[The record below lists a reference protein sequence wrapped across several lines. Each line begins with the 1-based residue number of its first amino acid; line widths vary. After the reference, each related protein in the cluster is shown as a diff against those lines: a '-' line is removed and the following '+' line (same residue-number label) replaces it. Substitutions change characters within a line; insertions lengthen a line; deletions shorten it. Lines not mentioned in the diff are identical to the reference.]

1 MRILYL
7 TMITLAALLVSAPVY
22 SLSKAE
28 ELHIQMLAS
37 PGIYDDP
44 ELAEYI
50 GRLISQIVSV
60 SEMAGEPFTFTLLD
74 SPDVNAFVTE
84 GNYIYVN
91 RGLLNYVANEAQL
104 VSILGHEVAHVT
116 QKHVSSMPIK
126 AGGAKFV
133 TWLAAALSGSNEVY
147 SAGMAYANSLLKGHG
162 RDNELE
168 ADEAGARY
176 MVALGYDPEEML
188 NMLTTMKDLEVLQKD
203 RAAQSGGPRRTY
215 HGIFSS
221 HPRSDM
227 RLRSAVAKAERGEK
241 GEPRDA
247 GAGIYRQMTDG
258 LIWGENFKEKE
269 DKPERYADMSKRI
282 RFDFPD
288 GWVHGMEDDG
298 KTVSGEPESANARLS
313 MVPQPRTAQEP
324 EEYLYNYLNIPL
336 LRDGQVISPARLK
349 GFTGILPGGE
359 GSSDQR
365 IAVIY
370 YKMTAYVF
378 TGAAQDQAVFAENDE
393 NFLNSIATFRP
404 ISSREIE
411 GKKPTTMRYVKAT
424 SATTFDALALE
435 LHLNQHELQD
445 LRLINGYYPD
455 GEPRAGE
462 WIKIFVQEIEGEEL
476 AGNVVEAEP
485 AQ

>member
-1 MRILYL
+1 MAGAVLY
-7 TMITLAALLVSAPVY
+7 SATAHA
-22 SLSKAE
+22 LSKEE
-28 ELHIQMLAS
+28 ELHLQMLVN
-37 PGIYDDP
+37 PGVYDDP

-60 SEMAGEPFTFTLLD
+60 SEAAGEPFTFTLLD
-74 SPDVNAFVTE
+74 SQDVNAFVTD
-84 GNYIYVN
+84 GNFIYVN
-91 RGLLNYVANEAQL
+91 RGLLNYVENEAQL

-116 QKHVSSMPIK
+116 QNHVSSMPVK
-126 AGGAKFV
+126 AGSAKFV
-133 TWLAAALSGSNEVY
+133 TMLAAALSGSNEVY
-147 SAGMAYANSLLKGHG
+147 EAGMAYANSLLKGHG

-203 RAAQSGGPRRTY
+203 RAAQSGAPRQVY

-227 RLRSAVAKAERGEK
+227 RLRSAVAKAERGKK
-241 GEPRDA
+241 GEPRDS
-247 GAGIYRQMTDG
+247 GAAIYRQMTDG
-258 LIWGENFKEKE
+258 LVWGENFKEKE
-269 DKPERYADMSKRI
+269 DKPERYANMSKRI

-288 GWVHGMEDDG
+288 GWVHGMEDDA

-313 MVPQPRTAQEP
+313 MTPHPRTAQEP
-324 EEYLYNYLNIPL
+324 EEYLYNYLNVPP
-336 LRDGQVISPARLK
+336 LRDGQEISPARLK

-359 GSSDQR
+359 GTSDQR
-365 IAVIY
+365 IAVIF
-370 YKMTAYVF
+370 YKMSAYVF
-378 TGAAQDQAVFAENDE
+378 TGSAQNQAVFSENDE
-393 NFLNSIATFRP
+393 NFLQSIETFRP

-435 LHLNQHELQD
+435 LHLNQYELQD

-455 GEPRAGE
+455 GEPKAGE
-462 WIKIFVQEIEGEEL
+462 WIKIFVQEVEGEEL
-476 AGNVVEAEP
+476 AGNVVESVPE
-485 AQ
+485 Q